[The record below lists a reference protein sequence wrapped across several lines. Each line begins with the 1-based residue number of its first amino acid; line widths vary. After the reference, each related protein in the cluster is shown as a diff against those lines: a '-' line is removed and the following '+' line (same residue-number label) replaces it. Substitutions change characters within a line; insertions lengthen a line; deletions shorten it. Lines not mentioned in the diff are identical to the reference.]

1 MRKVLAAVF
10 GILLIALPVRAQDE
24 RPVGVNFGLGWTFP
38 VGKFNDSFDAGFHG
52 EAGLTYNITPTWG
65 IQAEYMYQFM
75 DGPEK
80 TISVV
85 SNPIAG
91 SVTNGLLESNH
102 HMHAGTFN
110 VVGKTN
116 TPDRMFQAYGL
127 AGLGIYHRTV
137 QITSPSV
144 GYTTYCDPYWYVCYP
159 ALTEIDRILGDR
171 SSNDFGMNFGGGV
184 TFGHEAK
191 FFIETRYHYVWG
203 PKIAPNVPATGTS
216 TPVSESSNGQYW
228 PLTFGVRW

>member
-24 RPVGVNFGLGWTFP
+24 RPVSVNFGLGWTFP
-38 VGKFNDSFDAGFHG
+38 VGKFNDAFDAGFHG

-91 SVTNGLLESNH
+91 SITNGLLESNH

-116 TPDRMFQAYGL
+116 
-127 AGLGIYHRTV
+127 
-137 QITSPSV
+137 
-144 GYTTYCDPYWYVCYP
+144 
-159 ALTEIDRILGDR
+159 
-171 SSNDFGMNFGGGV
+171 
-184 TFGHEAK
+184 
-191 FFIETRYHYVWG
+191 
-203 PKIAPNVPATGTS
+203 
-216 TPVSESSNGQYW
+216 
-228 PLTFGVRW
+228 